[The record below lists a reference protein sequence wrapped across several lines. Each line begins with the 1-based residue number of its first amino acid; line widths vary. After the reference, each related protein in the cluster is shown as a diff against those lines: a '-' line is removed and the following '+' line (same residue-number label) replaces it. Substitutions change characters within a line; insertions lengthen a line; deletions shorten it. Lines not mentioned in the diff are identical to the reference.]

1 MSVTVDGVEQIL
13 QGFARLAPSI
23 QKKYLGQ
30 AVSEVTKEHI
40 PRLKSMT
47 PRGPTGNLR
56 RSVGMKLEKKKR
68 NATALSVLGY
78 RSRRGGT
85 NREKGFHAWW
95 IENGLKTRVPKGMA
109 LRVPPEYIGTYDYL
123 KGTVSLIGDDGASI
137 YFRTVKGFAG
147 TGLFERWAAANLP
160 AIKKAL
166 EGKLGGKL
174 GQAIQ
179 EAEIKAIRAKAR
191 RR

>member
-1 MSVTVDGVEQIL
+1 MAVTVDGVEEIL

-23 QKKYLGQ
+23 QKKYLGK

-40 PRLKSMT
+40 PRIKSLT

-78 RSRRGGT
+78 RSRVGGS

-95 IENGLKTRVPKGMA
+95 IENGLKTRSPKGMA

-123 KGTVSLIGDDGASI
+123 KGTVSLIGDDGAAI
-137 YFRTVKGFAG
+137 YFRTVQGFTG
-147 TGLFERWAAANLP
+147 TGIFERWASANLP
-160 AIKKAL
+160 SIKKAL
-166 EGKLGGKL
+166 VGKLEGNL
-174 GQAIQ
+174 GRAIQ

-191 RR
+191 KR

>member
-1 MSVTVDGVEQIL
+1 MAVTVDGVEEIL

-23 QKKYLGQ
+23 QKKYLGK

-40 PRLKSMT
+40 PRIKSLT

-78 RSRRGGT
+78 RSRVGGS

-95 IENGLKTRVPKGMA
+95 IENGLKTRSPKGMA
-109 LRVPPEYIGTYDYL
+109 LRVPPEFIGKYDYL

-137 YFRTVKGFAG
+137 YFRTVRGFTG
-147 TGLFERWAAANLP
+147 TGIFERWATANMP
-160 AIKKAL
+160 AIRKSLVGKL
-166 EGKLGGKL
+166 EGNLGR
-174 GQAIQ
+174 AIQ

-191 RR
+191 K